1 MTGEPAT
8 PPFRALV
15 RVADAAAVA
24 AATAEF
30 VARLIAAALA
40 DRGVA
45 HVSLA
50 GGTTPRLT
58 YDRLELDRWAGV
70 ELWFGDERCVGQTD
84 PESNFRMV
92 EESLLPHAPG
102 ALVHRIQGELG
113 PDAAADAYDAL
124 IRDRVA
130 PAAGGAGDG
139 GGAGSGG
146 DRTPVLDVNL
156 LGIGPDGHT
165 ASLFPGNPALAVT
178 GRAVVGVRG
187 APKPPPDRVSL
198 TLDVLRAARDTILLV
213 SGESKAAAL
222 AGVLAGPGTGSPSSL
237 LARDRLTLIVD
248 DAAAAD
254 AAI

>member
-24 AATAEF
+24 AATAEL

-178 GRAVVGVRG
+178 GRAV
-187 APKPPPDRVSL
+187 
-198 TLDVLRAARDTILLV
+198 RDTILLV